1 MNPQNDK
8 PLISII
14 TPTLNSEKFIRDNI
28 TSILDQTY
36 PNIEHIIVDGGSKDK
51 TLSIVADLDPNAVVI
66 SEPDKG
72 ISDAFNKGIGMA
84 SGNII
89 AILNSD
95 DYYAHNRVVQKIVE
109 IFDAYTHIKI
119 IYGRVRC
126 VQAESGKTIAIYG
139 EPFSLGKMKKE
150 IITPHPAIFA
160 RAEVYETV
168 GSFSLEYRVCMDYEY
183 FLRATSLFEPYF
195 VNEILAI
202 MRWGGLSTKNIYLGH
217 REAYKILRSN
227 GINIISAFVNLAY
240 RYTMSSFSLALQRV
254 GLDRLVLLYR
264 KQKGRL

>member
-1 MNPQNDK
+1 MQNNKK

-14 TPTLNSEKFIRDNI
+14 TPTLNSEQFIKENFK
-28 TSILDQTY
+28 SIQNQSY
-36 PNIEHIIVDGGSKDK
+36 KNIEHIIIDGGSTDD
-51 TLSIVADLDPNAVVI
+51 TLSIIKEFDKNVIVV

-195 VNEILAI
+195 VDEILAI

-227 GINIISAFVNLAY
+227 GINIISAFINLAY

-264 KQKGRL
+264 KQKSRL